1 MAGHGAS
8 HHGDGSPQPRLASKS
23 HENPGKLAE
32 VFIEAAAD
40 AFMETG
46 LYLKLVLKPPC
57 LHRAEEGGRV
67 CTLISPVPG
76 GAGIALPFPALPGT
90 SSQPPPGG
98 CTGSTEHHFH

>member
-57 LHRAEEGGRV
+57 LHLAEERRGLYFNFS
-67 CTLISPVPG
+67 C
-76 GAGIALPFPALPGT
+76 AW
-90 SSQPPPGG
+90 
-98 CTGSTEHHFH
+98 